1 MQRYFIKN
9 EQMNK
14 NTITINDQDFHH
26 IKNVM
31 RMKTSDNV
39 EVVNENGLV
48 YLAEIVSFSKTEVIL
63 NIIKNINENNELK
76 SEITIGLA
84 LARQSKHEEV
94 LKRITELGATKFIP
108 VEMTRSVIKFNK
120 SFNQTRLEMIVKEA
134 SEQSKRNKL
143 LEVSEATTLKNLLK
157 NINEYD
163 YLIYAYEDV
172 KDKNIVNIKQ
182 LIKDFKNK
190 KALILVGPE
199 GGFTNDEVSLL
210 NKHKF
215 IPIGLGPRIL
225 RLETAAIYIMSI
237 ISYELEL

>member
-39 EVVNENGLV
+39 EVVNENGFV

-94 LKRITELGATKFIP
+94 LKRITELGAIKFIP
-108 VEMTRSVIKFNK
+108 VEMTRSVVKLNK
-120 SFNQTRLEMIVKEA
+120 SLNQTRLEMIVKEA

-215 IPIGLGPRIL
+215 IPIGLGLRIL